1 MELKARFKVIMSSEA
16 DAFLDTLRQ
25 DIKDKIVYNVDK
37 VANGYMDKDL
47 FKKLDGTDIW
57 EFRTL
62 YKGIQ
67 YRLLA
72 FWDTDAETLVI
83 ATHGFVKKTQKTP
96 SKEINK
102 AEAIRKLY
110 FNSKKY

>member
-1 MELKARFKVIMSSEA
+1 MELKTRFKVIMSSEA

-25 DIKDKIVYNVDK
+25 DVKDKIIYNVDK

-47 FKKLDGTDIW
+47 FKKLDDTDIW

-83 ATHGFVKKTQKTP
+83 ATHGFVKKTQQTP
-96 SKEINK
+96 KEEIDLALKRMKEIQ
-102 AEAIRKLY
+102 
-110 FNSKKY
+110 

>member
-110 FNSKKY
+110 FNSKK